1 MSNLQLFTEPGGN
14 GGGSGE
20 GESIGLIWNGP
31 GSQVSGIMRYDHLFC
46 GVWSDWLCMYWQKRC
61 HGDSNESSGQSG
73 DHCLWSSSVVS
84 SGADGVWFRGVSCR
98 TDICHRFVVRVSLYV
113 CGMGGKY
120 PSVCEND
127 SLTDGA
133 VATILKEM
141 ICLGS
146 CYG

>member
-1 MSNLQLFTEPGGN
+1 M
-14 GGGSGE
+14 
-20 GESIGLIWNGP
+20 
-31 GSQVSGIMRYDHLFC
+31 
-46 GVWSDWLCMYWQKRC
+46 
-61 HGDSNESSGQSG
+61 
-73 DHCLWSSSVVS
+73 S

-120 PSVCEND
+120 PPFCKND
-127 SLTDGA
+127 SLTDSA
-133 VATILKEM
+133 VTTILKEM